1 MSAQIQQWKLK
12 ALVFIGLI
20 SSADSLEE
28 LDVRDKIP
36 FGNVKPLNSIA
47 FFIVSMND
55 HINFCPVSIG
65 NGDLRPPRAKCLI

>member
-12 ALVFIGLI
+12 ALVLIGLI
-20 SSADSLEE
+20 LLADSLEE

-47 FFIVSMND
+47 FLLLV
-55 HINFCPVSIG
+55 
-65 NGDLRPPRAKCLI
+65 